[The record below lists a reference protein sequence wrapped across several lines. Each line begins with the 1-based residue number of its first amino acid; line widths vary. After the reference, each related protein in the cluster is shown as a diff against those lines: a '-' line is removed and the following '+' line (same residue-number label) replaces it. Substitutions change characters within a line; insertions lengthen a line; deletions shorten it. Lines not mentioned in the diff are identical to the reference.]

1 MLPSPCYVISDAH
14 LGAGDVELERRL
26 VGFLRQL
33 PGRAGSLLINGDLF
47 DFWFEWRTVIPRG
60 HFRTLAALAD
70 LVDAG
75 VPVTMLA
82 GNHDCWGGEV
92 LTGEVGIDYRVSGW
106 SGEIAGWPTTIEHGD
121 GLRDVEDRPYRR
133 LRAVLRH
140 PLAIRA
146 FRWIHPDIGS
156 KLAHGSSG
164 ASRDHRAR
172 DGGAGLQAVAM
183 AHLAQHPRTRLLI
196 YGHSHVPAL
205 ERSPSGSVY
214 ANPGAWMDAPTYL
227 CITPERVELRRWRPG
242 STESDLLHAADR
254 VTEEALPHP

>member
-47 DFWFEWRTVIPRG
+47 DFWFEWKTVIPRG
-60 HFRTLAALAD
+60 HFRALAALAD

-82 GNHDCWGGEV
+82 GNHDCWGGDV

-106 SGEIAGWPTTIEHGD
+106 SGEIAGWQTTIEHGD

-133 LRAVLRH
+133 LRRVLRH
-140 PLAIRA
+140 PWAIRA
-146 FRWIHPDIGS
+146 FRLDPPRLGEQARTRIVGCEPRPS
-156 KLAHGSSG
+156 
-164 ASRDHRAR
+164 RAR
-172 DGGAGLQAVAM
+172 WRRRIAGGGDDAPRASSAHAASDLRAFARAGARAVARR
-183 AHLAQHPRTRLLI
+183 QRVREPRRVDGRTDL
-196 YGHSHVPAL
+196 
-205 ERSPSGSVY
+205 SVH
-214 ANPGAWMDAPTYL
+214 
-227 CITPERVELRRWRPG
+227 
-242 STESDLLHAADR
+242 HARAR
-254 VTEEALPHP
+254 